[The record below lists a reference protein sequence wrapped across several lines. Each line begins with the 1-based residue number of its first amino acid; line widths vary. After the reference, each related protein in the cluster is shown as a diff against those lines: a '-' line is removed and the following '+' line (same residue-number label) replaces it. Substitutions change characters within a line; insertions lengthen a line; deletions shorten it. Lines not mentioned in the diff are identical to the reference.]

1 MEKPNTPINEQNRLD
16 ALNSYEILDTAHEQ
30 EYNDIVEIAS
40 QICGTNIALISLID
54 KNRQWFKS
62 NIGLNA
68 TETSRDISFC
78 GHAINLPDDIFLVP
92 DARLDKRFSD
102 NPLVTGEPNIVFYAG
117 APLVDDDGFALGTIC
132 VLDSAPKKL
141 NEKQINALKILSRQV
156 IQRLNT
162 KKKNLDLI
170 KEKSFFIDSINFAC
184 PFFLIIDINDFVIEF
199 GDNYKISVPD
209 IKKGKSFS
217 DYFIFESGHTVN
229 TLLTSNL
236 YENKLLFYKSIDGIQ
251 RYKCSIK
258 KYDDDAL
265 LILSV
270 PVINSNYLISSYSLK
285 INNFPKH
292 DYIAEFLFLQQAAT
306 KGLQDSKIMSANLT
320 EKNKLLELSKSA
332 LINANGRLE
341 EQVNERTKKIKN
353 LALFPEQNP
362 NPVFEL
368 DYENKVINY
377 SNPASKLLFYKN
389 QNLTFEEL
397 IILLFITEEAI
408 LSKKSH
414 KLEIE
419 IESKFYE
426 RYAFFIEGSSIL
438 RIYLHNITEIRN
450 FQNELKEK
458 NLKLEATLSKVVNLQ
473 DDIIKKEKMATL
485 GLLIAGIAHEINT
498 PLGAIKASSDNLIYL
513 IRNELV
519 NKIAEI
525 DINDLLDSFELY
537 FLNKKSSSIF
547 NNSREER
554 AVAKKIEE
562 ELKTNYKYI
571 TNTFFYS
578 RKIQELGFE
587 NVDPSL
593 NKFLTHKNSL
603 QIFTFAVNLLMIIKS
618 ADTISIAINKASKVV
633 TSLNN
638 FSHGNINDEI
648 TTFNLKGS
656 LDSVL
661 TLLWNK
667 IKNGSEVINHISDDI
682 YISSNQ
688 EELSQVWTNII
699 NNALQASN
707 NNCKIEISYLLDM
720 DNHIVTIKNNGPE
733 IPKEIIGQIFD
744 EFFTTKKRGEGTGLG
759 LNIVRKIVE
768 KNKGIIDCFSNSSE
782 TKFVIS
788 LPSKNE

>member
-16 ALNSYEILDTAHEQ
+16 ALNSYEILDTADEQ

-40 QICGTNIALISLID
+40 QICETNIALISLID

-156 IQRLNT
+156 IQRLNA

-184 PFFLIIDINDFVIEF
+184 PFFLLIDINDFVIGF

-217 DYFIFESGHTVN
+217 DFFIFESGYTVN

-236 YENKLLFYKSIDGIQ
+236 YENKLLFYKSTDGTQ

-285 INNFPKH
+285 ISNFPRH
-292 DYIAEFLFLQQAAT
+292 DYIAEYLFLQQAAT

-408 LSKKSH
+408 SSKKSH
-414 KLEIE
+414 KHEIE

-513 IRNELV
+513 IKNELV

-554 AVAKKIEE
+554 AVVKKIEE
-562 ELKTNYKYI
+562 ELKTNYKHI
-571 TNTFFYS
+571 SNTFFYS

-633 TSLNN
+633 SSLNN

-648 TTFNLKGS
+648 SAFNLKGS
-656 LDSVL
+656 IDNVL

-720 DNHIVTIKNNGPE
+720 DNHIITIKNNGPE

-788 LPSKNE
+788 LPIKNE

>member
-1 MEKPNTPINEQNRLD
+1 MEIPHTPINEQNRLV
-16 ALNSYEILDTAHEQ
+16 ALNSYEILDTADEQ
-30 EYNDIVEIAS
+30 EYNDFVEIAS
-40 QICGTNIALISLID
+40 QICGTNIALISLVD

-62 NIGLNA
+62 NIGLNVK
-68 TETSRDISFC
+68 ETSRDISFC

-92 DARLDKRFSD
+92 DARIDKRFSD
-102 NPLVTGEPNIVFYAG
+102 NPLVTGEPHIVFYAG
-117 APLVDDDGFALGTIC
+117 VPLIDDDGYALGTIC

-141 NEKQINALKILSRQV
+141 SENQINALKILSRQV
-156 IQRLNT
+156 IKSLNT

-170 KEKSFFIDSINFAC
+170 KEKMFFLDSINFAC
-184 PFFLIIDINDFVIEF
+184 PFFLVIDINDFIIEF
-199 GDNYKISVPD
+199 GENYKITVPD
-209 IKKGKSFS
+209 IKKGKLFS
-217 DYFIFESGHTVN
+217 DYFIFESGLNIN

-236 YENKLLFYKSIDGIQ
+236 YENKLLFYKGIDGIQ

-258 KYDDDAL
+258 KYNDDSL

-270 PVINSNYLISSYSLK
+270 PIINTNYLISSYGLK
-285 INNFPKH
+285 ITNFPKH

-320 EKNKLLELSKSA
+320 EKNKLLELSKNA

-341 EQVNERTKKIKN
+341 EQVIERTKKIKN

-389 QNLTFEEL
+389 RDFTFEEL
-397 IILLFITEEAI
+397 LKKLFIKNETI
-408 LSKKSH
+408 ISKNSH
-414 KLEIE
+414 KYEIE
-419 IESKFYE
+419 IESEVYE
-426 RYAFFIEGSSIL
+426 RYVFFIEDSNIF

-458 NLKLEATLSKVVNLQ
+458 NLKLEATLNQVVNLQ

-513 IRNELV
+513 IKNELL
-519 NKIAEI
+519 NKITEL
-525 DINDLLDSFELY
+525 DINDLIDSLELY
-537 FLNKKSSSIF
+537 FLINKTNKIII
-547 NNSREER
+547 NSREER
-554 AVAKKIEE
+554 AIAKKIEE
-562 ELKTNYKYI
+562 ELKTNYKNI
-571 TNTFFYS
+571 SNTFFYS
-578 RKIQELGFE
+578 RKIQELGFD
-587 NVDPSL
+587 NLDPRL

-603 QIFTFAVNLLMIIKS
+603 QVFSFAVNLLMILKS
-618 ADTISIAINKASKVV
+618 TDTISTAINKATKVV
-633 TSLNN
+633 SSLNN

-648 TTFNLKGS
+648 SAFNLKANV
-656 LDSVL
+656 DNVL

-667 IKNGSEVINHISDDI
+667 IKQGSEVINHISEDI
-682 YISSNQ
+682 YIKSNQ

-707 NNCKIEISYLLDM
+707 NNCTIEISHLLEI
-720 DNHIVTIKNNGPE
+720 DNHIITIKNNGPE
-733 IPKEIIGQIFD
+733 IPKDIIGRIFD

-759 LNIVRKIVE
+759 LNIVRKIIN
-768 KNKGIIDCFSNSSE
+768 KNKGIIECFSNSLE

-788 LPSKNE
+788 LPIKNE

>member
-1 MEKPNTPINEQNRLD
+1 
-16 ALNSYEILDTAHEQ
+16 
-30 EYNDIVEIAS
+30 
-40 QICGTNIALISLID
+40 
-54 KNRQWFKS
+54 
-62 NIGLNA
+62 
-68 TETSRDISFC
+68 
-78 GHAINLPDDIFLVP
+78 
-92 DARLDKRFSD
+92 
-102 NPLVTGEPNIVFYAG
+102 
-117 APLVDDDGFALGTIC
+117 
-132 VLDSAPKKL
+132 
-141 NEKQINALKILSRQV
+141 
-156 IQRLNT
+156 
-162 KKKNLDLI
+162 
-170 KEKSFFIDSINFAC
+170 
-184 PFFLIIDINDFVIEF
+184 
-199 GDNYKISVPD
+199 
-209 IKKGKSFS
+209 
-217 DYFIFESGHTVN
+217 
-229 TLLTSNL
+229 
-236 YENKLLFYKSIDGIQ
+236 
-251 RYKCSIK
+251 
-258 KYDDDAL
+258 
-265 LILSV
+265 
-270 PVINSNYLISSYSLK
+270 
-285 INNFPKH
+285 
-292 DYIAEFLFLQQAAT
+292 
-306 KGLQDSKIMSANLT
+306 
-320 EKNKLLELSKSA
+320 
-332 LINANGRLE
+332 
-341 EQVNERTKKIKN
+341 
-353 LALFPEQNP
+353 
-362 NPVFEL
+362 
-368 DYENKVINY
+368 
-377 SNPASKLLFYKN
+377 
-389 QNLTFEEL
+389 
-397 IILLFITEEAI
+397 
-408 LSKKSH
+408 
-414 KLEIE
+414 
-419 IESKFYE
+419 
-426 RYAFFIEGSSIL
+426 
-438 RIYLHNITEIRN
+438 
-450 FQNELKEK
+450 
-458 NLKLEATLSKVVNLQ
+458 
-473 DDIIKKEKMATL
+473 
-485 GLLIAGIAHEINT
+485 
-498 PLGAIKASSDNLIYL
+498 
-513 IRNELV
+513 
-519 NKIAEI
+519 
-525 DINDLLDSFELY
+525 LLDSFELY

-571 TNTFFYS
+571 SNTFFYS

-638 FSHGNINDEI
+638 FSHGNINGEI

-768 KNKGIIDCFSNSSE
+768 KNKGIIECFSNSSE